1 MTITKR
7 EQGTL
12 DAAPRILYT
21 KRDGD
26 STIAYPLLADSEGK
40 LLVNVEGSGNVTA
53 ATCGSVTVA
62 SSSTTVL
69 AARADRISAIL
80 VNDSTENIYLC
91 YGPTATLNSGIRI
104 NSSGGTIIED
114 KYIGIITAI
123 CSSGGRNLTV
133 TEY

>member
-1 MTITKR
+1 MVITKK
-7 EQGTL
+7 EYSAS
-12 DAAPRILYT
+12 DAAPAVLYA
-21 KRDGD
+21 KKDGD
-26 STIAYPLLADSEGK
+26 SQIAYPLLADSEGK

-69 AARADRISAIL
+69 AARADRISAII